1 MKKHMNKIIV
11 ILCCLLFTLNAV
23 PYAAMINDTNQTVS
37 VETPKIGMGWLE
49 IRDGIKILHISG
61 SNYEMGYQ
69 HGFLLKEEVNE
80 NIRGFLNSTGYSLEY
95 LLSIW
100 NIMQKYVPTEY
111 LEELQGLADGAGIAL
126 EQLAAANMVII
137 VGDMGGCFGIS
148 AWGNAT
154 TDGTLYHARS
164 FDLSFDIQDPITG
177 TFAHENAVLIVRNP
191 TTGYASLIPSIAGS
205 LNGGGGINEQGIAV
219 GQQVCWSKDQTLEG
233 TPGQFRVQQVLDHA
247 STASEAIQFLTSHKE
262 VGWNFI
268 VSDSKIPIGYVVET
282 TANHT
287 YVGTWDDPTE
297 GTPPFWCIEDV
308 VRRTNFF
315 INSSTAMTQR
325 DRYNPSGFM
334 SFIELVR
341 RTDVFYAI
349 WRSYK
354 SCSQE
359 IEKNYELLDINSTMT
374 MFRNCYSGQTDLLLS
389 VIIRLAEGTSFNR
402 AWNMWVADP
411 LRGDLVV
418 CFATKDRIAW
428 SNPVH
433 FFNFYDLLTTT
444 PP

>member
-1 MKKHMNKIIV
+1 MHLKKKLVV
-11 ILCCLLFTLNAV
+11 ICILVVIPLF
-23 PYAAMINDTNQTVS
+23 PYISILQNDHQGS
-37 VETPKIGMGWLE
+37 SASSLSMDGWLE
-49 IRDGIKILHISG
+49 VIDGITILHIRG
-61 SNYEMGYQ
+61 SPYELGYQ
-69 HGFLLKEEVNE
+69 HGFLLKEAVNQ
-80 NIRGFLNSTGYSLEY
+80 NIRGFLYSSGVPLQDLLRIWGVMKQYIPVEY
-95 LLSIW
+95 I
-100 NIMQKYVPTEY
+100 
-111 LEELQGLADGAGIAL
+111 EEMQGLADGAGISFD
-126 EQLAAANMVII
+126 ELAAANMVVI
-137 VGDMGGCFGIS
+137 VGDMGGCFGL
-148 AWGNAT
+148 AGWGKAT
-154 TDGTLYHARS
+154 TDGSLYHARS
-164 FDLSFDIQDPITG
+164 FDYSFNIQDPLTG
-177 TFAHENAVLIVRNP
+177 VFAHENAVLIVRQP
-191 TTGYASLIPSIAGS
+191 DKGYASLIPSIAGS
-205 LNGGGGINEQGIAV
+205 LHGGGGFNSQGIAI
-219 GQQVCWSKDQTLEG
+219 GQQVCWSRDQTFYG
-233 TPGQFRVQQVLDHA
+233 MPGQFRVQQVLDYA
-247 STASEAIQFLTSHKE
+247 STAQEAIDLLTSYRDL
-262 VGWNFI
+262 GWNFV
-268 VSDSKIPIGYVVET
+268 VSDGKIPIGYVVET

-359 IEKNYELLDINSTMT
+359 IEKNYELLDINSTMM

-411 LRGDLVV
+411 LSGDLVV